1 MAFEQK
7 DDLYWVIVN
16 DPKLPPE
23 ELAKHQKELSA
34 AEAGLYVKVYE
45 LLDGQKVVVKKC
57 SDSIYALWDRPVA
70 INEKAQDAYYA
81 IEQDPVFGAW
91 HNNRKGFDKAW
102 EEGWAN
108 QSEITLAKEFFKS
121 LNNFEKREHHA
132 YRESRSKTGAPGAR
146 RVAECT
152 PSDFG
157 TQWGDQ
163 NVSCP
168 HGTL

>member
-1 MAFEQK
+1 MPFEEEK
-7 DDLYWVIVN
+7 DELYWVIVN

-23 ELAKHQKELSA
+23 ELAKHQKELSE

-57 SDSIYALWDRPVA
+57 PDGTYALWDWPVA

-108 QSEITLAKEFFKS
+108 QSEITLAKEFFQIIKQ
-121 LNNFEKREHHA
+121 L
-132 YRESRSKTGAPGAR
+132 
-146 RVAECT
+146 
-152 PSDFG
+152 
-157 TQWGDQ
+157 
-163 NVSCP
+163 
-168 HGTL
+168 